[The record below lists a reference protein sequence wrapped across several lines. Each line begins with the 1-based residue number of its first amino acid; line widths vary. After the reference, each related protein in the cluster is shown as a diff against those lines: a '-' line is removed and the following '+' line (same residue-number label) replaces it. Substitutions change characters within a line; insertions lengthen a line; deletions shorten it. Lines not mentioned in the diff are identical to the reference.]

1 MRLQPIN
8 PVVADPAMSFGPT
21 IQLQDTLPF
30 GSCAA
35 SKSCILSGTPGALG
49 PNALNPV
56 ANEPRSAEPRFA
68 GRWPGGLAI
77 FALLIVS
84 GAALAGEKGSAQD
97 STGGGT
103 VSPSMAQS
111 SPLVPL
117 SQRIAPVGDAAAEE
131 VPDFQRHVSPLL
143 GRLGC
148 NGRACHGSFQG
159 QGGFQLSLFGY
170 DFEHDYQA
178 LLEPDTDRVATEAPL
193 ESMILTKPVSEE
205 DHGGGKRFEQ
215 GGWEYWVLRR
225 WVEAGAPTPADGLL
239 ELERLEVIPSEL
251 SFDRAGQSQQLSAIA
266 HWADGTREDV
276 TCLCRFHSNDDTTA
290 AVDASGV
297 VTSGQAGDTHVVV
310 SYDKAVVPVLAYRPF
325 SQPADSGLPQL
336 AATAHV
342 DQLVLQKLNKLG
354 IVPSSICTDE
364 EFLRRASLDI
374 TGTLPAAAEV
384 LEFIKDPAKDK
395 RAAKVDELL
404 ARPGYVAQ
412 WTTFLCDLTGNN
424 EDQLRN
430 FLPQSIRPENQWYQ
444 WLYARIEQNMPY
456 DKIVEGIVTANSRL
470 PDESYR
476 EYCESMTEICRDDS
490 GKKFAE
496 RPGLVHFWARN
507 NFKTA
512 EDRAVGFAYS
522 FLGVRIQCAQCHK
535 HPFDQWSKDDF
546 DNFERLFEGV
556 QANANS
562 LAADARPE
570 FRQLLNELQVDQE
583 LKGNLLRRELGQLL
597 KRGNTIPFPELTVR
611 TAGGNRNQRPNLK
624 AKANAKLV
632 AATPRQAKLLGGE
645 WVPLDQ
651 PDVRQQLMDWLRAPD
666 NPYFA
671 QAIVNRVWAQYFGV
685 GIVSPADD
693 LNLANAPSNA
703 PLLDYLSSGFVEHG
717 YDLKW
722 LHREIANSDAYQ
734 RSWVANETN
743 ALDRRNFSRSQL
755 RRLPAETSCD
765 AVRMAVSNDAVFEKG
780 RMLDLPRAV
789 TKPGASARNA
799 GRDDL
804 SYALGVFGRSS
815 RETNCDCDRSSEPS
829 LLQTV
834 FLVNDAA
841 VQKWLSDPQTSWSSQ
856 VANKFGWQR
865 PAGQRS
871 DGPRP
876 DELSRR
882 LAAARAAG
890 RSRQIV
896 ALEAQLARQQ
906 QNAAGSATDIKN
918 QPATDAITA
927 AQARWIAEQ
936 AYLRTLSR
944 QPQQQELSTA
954 IGYLRAADDP
964 VVGVQEL
971 MWGLINTKE
980 FILNH

>member
-1 MRLQPIN
+1 MSICLKGLSRLALATGGLSSTGQAAFKLCKSCGSRGSLGLVLLMLLGMTCHGLAKEKP
-8 PVVADPAMSFGPT
+8 PAADSADRGEAKPASGH
-21 IQLQDTLPF
+21 TLPPLNQRF
-30 GSCAA
+30 AA
-35 SKSCILSGTPGALG
+35 SSEVELAT
-49 PNALNPV
+49 
-56 ANEPRSAEPRFA
+56 AE
-68 GRWPGGLAI
+68 I
-77 FALLIVS
+77 
-84 GAALAGEKGSAQD
+84 
-97 STGGGT
+97 
-103 VSPSMAQS
+103 
-111 SPLVPL
+111 
-117 SQRIAPVGDAAAEE
+117 
-131 VPDFQRHVSPLL
+131 PDFQKHVSPLL

-178 LLEPDTDRVATEAPL
+178 LLEPDTDRIAAEHPL
-193 ESMILTKPVSEE
+193 DSLILTKPASEE
-205 DHGGGKRFEQ
+205 DHGGGKRFDA

-225 WVEAGAPTPADGLL
+225 WVEAGTPYQGDALL
-239 ELERLEVIPSEL
+239 ELERLEIIPSEL
-251 SFDRAGQSQQLSAIA
+251 SFDRAGQTQQITAIA

-276 TCLCRFHSNDDTTA
+276 TCVCRFQSNDDAMA
-290 AVDASGV
+290 AVDARGV

-325 SQPADSGLPQL
+325 SPPTPADDRQL
-336 AATAHV
+336 AATTTV
-342 DQLVLQKLNKLG
+342 DRLVQEKLNKLG
-354 IVPSSICTDE
+354 IIPSALCSDA

-384 LEFIKDPAKDK
+384 LDFINSSVEDK
-395 RAAKVDELL
+395 RAAKIDELL
-404 ARPGYVAQ
+404 TRPGYVAQ

-424 EDQLRN
+424 EEQLRN

-444 WLYARIEQNMPY
+444 WLYARVEQNMPY
-456 DKIVEGIVTANSRL
+456 DQIVEGIVTANSRL
-470 PDESYR
+470 PNESYR
-476 EYCESMTEICRDDS
+476 EYCQAMNEICQDDT
-490 GKKFAE
+490 GKEFAQ

-535 HPFDQWSKDDF
+535 HPFDEWSKDDF

-570 FRQLLNELQVDQE
+570 FRQLLNDLQIDKD

-597 KRGNTIPFPELTVR
+597 KEGKTIPFPELTVNA
-611 TAGGNRNQRPNLK
+611 AGGKRNQRPNPK
-624 AKANAKLV
+624 SKPNAKPNRLV
-632 AATPRQAKLLGGE
+632 AKTPPQAKLLGGE
-645 WVPLDQ
+645 WIALDQ
-651 PDVRQQLMDWLRAPD
+651 PDVRQELMDWLRAAD

-671 QAIVNRVWAQYFGV
+671 PSIVNRVWAQYFGV
-685 GIVSPADD
+685 GIVNPPDD

-703 PLLDYLSSGFVEHG
+703 PLLDYLSNGFIEHG

-734 RSWVANETN
+734 RSWLANQTN

-755 RRLPAETSCD
+755 RRLPAEASYD
-765 AVRMAVSNDAVFEKG
+765 AVRMAVSNDALFERG
-780 RMLDLPRAV
+780 LELELPRAV
-789 TKPGASARNA
+789 TKPGAGARNI

-815 RETNCDCDRSSEPS
+815 RESNCDCDRSSESS

-841 VQKWLSDPQTSWSSQ
+841 VQDWLSDPRTSWSSQ
-856 VANKFGWQR
+856 VAGKFGWQQADKQPQAR
-865 PAGQRS
+865 PA
-871 DGPRP
+871 
-876 DELSRR
+876 ELTRR

-890 RSRQIV
+890 RSKQIA
-896 ALEAQLARQQ
+896 ALEAQIARQKQ
-906 QNAAGSATDIKN
+906 LNR
-918 QPATDAITA
+918 TA
-927 AQARWIAEQ
+927 AAEQGKAKNRASDAMTGPQARWIAEQ

-944 QPQQQELSTA
+944 PPQQQELGVA
-954 IGYLRAADDP
+954 MRHLRATDDP
-964 VVGVQEL
+964 LTAVQEL

>member
-1 MRLQPIN
+1 MRTIL
-8 PVVADPAMSFGPT
+8 AM
-21 IQLQDTLPF
+21 
-30 GSCAA
+30 
-35 SKSCILSGTPGALG
+35 
-49 PNALNPV
+49 
-56 ANEPRSAEPRFA
+56 
-68 GRWPGGLAI
+68 
-77 FALLIVS
+77 LIIS
-84 GAALAGEKGSAQD
+84 GAALAAEQGSAPD
-97 STGGGT
+97 SAGGAR
-103 VSPSMAQS
+103 VSPATEQS
-111 SPLVPL
+111 PPLAPL
-117 SQRIAPVGDAAAEE
+117 DQRFAPTAEAALAAGEI
-131 VPDFQRHVSPLL
+131 PSFQRHISPLL

-178 LLEPDTDRVATEAPL
+178 LLEPDTDRTTTEHPL
-193 ESMILTKPVSEE
+193 DSMILTKPVSDE
-205 DHGGGKRFEQ
+205 DHGGGKRFDQ
-215 GGWEYWVLRR
+215 GGWEYRVLRS
-225 WVEAGAPTPADGLL
+225 WVEAGAPYQADAVL
-239 ELERLEVIPSEL
+239 ELDRLEVIPSEL
-251 SFDRAGQSQQLSAIA
+251 SFDRLGQSQQLTAIA

-276 TCLCRFHSNDDTTA
+276 TCLCRFQSGDDATA

-310 SYDKAVVPVLAYRPF
+310 SYDKAVVPVLTYRPF
-325 SQPADSGLPQL
+325 SQTADSAYPQL
-336 AATAHV
+336 AAGTQV
-342 DQLVLQKLNKLG
+342 DRLVLQKLSKLG
-354 IVPSSICTDE
+354 IVPSPSCTDE

-374 TGTLPAAAEV
+374 TGTLPSATEV
-384 LEFIKDPAKDK
+384 LEFIDNPASNK

-404 ARPGYVAQ
+404 TRPTYVAQ
-412 WTTFLCDLTGNN
+412 WTTFLCDLTGNS

-430 FLPQSIRPENQWYQ
+430 SLPQTIRPENQWYQ
-444 WLYARIEQNMPY
+444 WIYARIEQNMPY
-456 DKIVEGIVTANSRL
+456 DKIVEGIVTASSRL
-470 PDESYR
+470 PTESYR
-476 EYCESMTEICRDDS
+476 EYCESMSEICQDDS

-570 FRQLLNELQVDQE
+570 FRQLLDELQVDRE
-583 LKGNLLRRELGQLL
+583 LKGNLLRKELGQLL
-597 KRGNTIPFPELTVR
+597 KQGNTIPFPELTVNAAR
-611 TAGGNRNQRPNLK
+611 GNRNRRPNPK
-624 AKANAKLV
+624 AKGMNRLV
-632 AATPRQAKLLGGE
+632 AVAPPQAKLLGGE
-645 WVPLDQ
+645 WVELDQ
-651 PDVRQQLMDWLRAPD
+651 PDVRQPLMDWLRAPD

-671 QAIVNRVWAQYFGV
+671 KSIVNRVWAQYFGV
-685 GIVSPADD
+685 GIVNPPDD

-703 PLLDYLSSGFVEHG
+703 PLLDYLASGFVEHG

-734 RSWVANETN
+734 RSWAANETN

-755 RRLPAETSCD
+755 RRLPAEASYD
-765 AVRMAVSNDAVFEKG
+765 AVRMAVSNDTIFEKG
-780 RMLDLPRAV
+780 RMLELPRGV

-804 SYALGVFGRSS
+804 GYALSVFGRSS
-815 RETNCDCDRSSEPS
+815 RETNCDCDRSNESS

-841 VQKWLSDPQTSWSSQ
+841 VQEWLSDPQASWSSQ

-865 PAGQRS
+865 SDAQRS
-871 DGPRP
+871 V
-876 DELSRR
+876 ELSRR

-890 RSRQIV
+890 RSRQVV
-896 ALEAQLARQQ
+896 ALEAQAARQKRRIQ
-906 QNAAGSATDIKN
+906 AA
-918 QPATDAITA
+918 PATTGATTMTDS
-927 AQARWIAEQ
+927 QARWIAEQ

-954 IGYLRAADDP
+954 IRYLRAGDDP
-964 VVGVQEL
+964 VVAVQEL